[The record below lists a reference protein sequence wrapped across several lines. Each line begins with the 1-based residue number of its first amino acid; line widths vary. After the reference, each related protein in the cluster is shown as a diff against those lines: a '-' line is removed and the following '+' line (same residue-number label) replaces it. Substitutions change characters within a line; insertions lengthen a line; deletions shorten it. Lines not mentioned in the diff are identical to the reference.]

1 VFQCQFYLVI
11 ELTLVQGISTLCRYG
26 LDRETGASSHEAL
39 RCLANAFLL
48 NEPSRQIFVDLQYA
62 TKAVERLKGGDLDDE
77 FLLCRILF
85 LLTYNTNVNFVM
97 LADKHGLTESINQC
111 IAHHSTAFSKSGRRK
126 SRTSPIEEMAMVEAL
141 KLMFNVTHF
150 DPELTPNFTPS
161 IEPLVNMLVHYH
173 LPSPP
178 LQSPITYILNA
189 LLNLDLSSAEK
200 KTPMG
205 REAKTSPLFPYSTPE
220 KVVDR
225 MGAILFRA
233 MKEHPERDLDEGAAT
248 LITLLRRL
256 YEIAS
261 PQMKSWMRWLLLPNE
276 KDRDQ
281 PLGKGDTLSARLL
294 QLSTSPSVPN
304 LRENISSLLFE
315 LSDKDAN
322 KFVENIGYGFAA
334 GFLMNNKIEVPKNA
348 AEASSSTRD
357 GGADVNPVT
366 GQRWSAEDKQK
377 ADLPE
382 MTEEEKEREA
392 ERLFVLFERLRA
404 TGVVDIKNPVQ
415 QAIDEGRFEELD

>member
-1 VFQCQFYLVI
+1 
-11 ELTLVQGISTLCRYG
+11 
-26 LDRETGASSHEAL
+26 
-39 RCLANAFLL
+39 
-48 NEPSRQIFVDLQYA
+48 
-62 TKAVERLKGGDLDDE
+62 
-77 FLLCRILF
+77 LF

-111 IAHHSTAFSKSGRRK
+111 ISHHSTAFSKSGRRK

-150 DPELTPNFTPS
+150 NPELVPNFTPS
-161 IEPLVNMLVHYH
+161 IEPLVNILVHYT

-233 MKEHPERDLDEGAAT
+233 MKEHPERELDEGAAT

-261 PQMKSWMRWLLLPNE
+261 PQMKSWMRWLLLPNDQ
-276 KDRDQ
+276 DRDQ

-377 ADLPE
+377 SNLPE